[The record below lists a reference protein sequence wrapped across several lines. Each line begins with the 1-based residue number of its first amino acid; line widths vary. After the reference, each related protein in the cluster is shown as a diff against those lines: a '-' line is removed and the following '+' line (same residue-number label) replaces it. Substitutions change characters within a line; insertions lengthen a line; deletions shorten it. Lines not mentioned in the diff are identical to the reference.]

1 METIMKQPPVPAFSR
16 SSTDHTHPAA
26 RHLSRIGAAV
36 IAALA
41 LGACAFLSSAPA
53 AAATS
58 ERATVCLSSDSQ
70 SDCGFASLAQCEAT
84 AAGGLGVCDMVSAIP
99 EEHSAFA
106 RSRAQMRSG
115 VLPRR

>member
-1 METIMKQPPVPAFSR
+1 MKHPPVSEFSR
-16 SSTDHTHPAA
+16 YSANAAHPAA
-26 RHLSRIGAAV
+26 RNLSRIGAAV
-36 IAALA
+36 IAALM

-58 ERATVCLSSDSQ
+58 EHATVCLSSDSQ

-84 AAGGLGVCDMVSAIP
+84 AAGGLGVCDMVSAMP

-106 RSRAQMRSG
+106 RSRAQARSG